1 MKNPWVLIA
10 LLVVVLVSGSV
21 WYSNKVGATYNDGVV
36 VTPHITGNENATI
49 TLTEY
54 SDFECPACGQFQ
66 PMVTEILSKYGD
78 NIKFE
83 YKHYPLIQIHKYA
96 QIAATAAEAAGQQGK
111 FFEYADKLFL
121 NQKEWTKSSNPTV
134 LFTKY
139 ATELG
144 LDVDKF
150 NKQQRSSLLNDRVKA
165 DMMEARNL
173 GLTSTPSFFL
183 NGTKMEIKS
192 FEDFTAQIEA
202 AINPKVD
209 FSLTEEARIM
219 VPVEGGNTTSSQV
232 SQ

>member
-1 MKNPWVLIA
+1 MKNPWIVIGVLVA
-10 LLVVVLVSGSV
+10 LLVGGSV
-21 WYSNKVGATYNDGVV
+21 WYSSQVGQTYNEGVTV
-36 VTPHITGNENATI
+36 SQHITGNENATI

-66 PMVTEILSKYGD
+66 PMVTDILGKYGD

-121 NQKEWTKSSNPTV
+121 NQKEWTKASNPTV
-134 LFTKY
+134 LFAKY

-150 NKQQRSSLLNDRVKA
+150 SKQQRSSLLNDRVKA
-165 DMMEARNL
+165 DMTEARAL

-192 FEDFTAQIEA
+192 FEDFTTQIEA
-202 AINPKVD
+202 ALNPKVD
-209 FSLTEEARIM
+209 FSLTEEARII
-219 VPVEGGNTTSSQV
+219 VPVEGENATSSQV
-232 SQ
+232 FQ